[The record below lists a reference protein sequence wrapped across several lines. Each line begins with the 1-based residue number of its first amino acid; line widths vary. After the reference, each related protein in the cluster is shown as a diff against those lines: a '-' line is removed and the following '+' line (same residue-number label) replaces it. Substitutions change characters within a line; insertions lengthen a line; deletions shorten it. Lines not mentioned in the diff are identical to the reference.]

1 MSDKIGD
8 EKFDQLLEH
17 ILNVDVEIFHNL
29 PYDLY
34 EKYHKIGNGELTI
47 DDFTEDEINQLMES
61 FKKYLKGDFEGSH
74 NFKPF
79 END

>member
-8 EKFDQLLEH
+8 EKFNQLLEH

-47 DDFTEDEINQLMES
+47 DDFTEDEINQLMET
-61 FKKYLKGDFEGSH
+61 FKKYLKGSWCSMSNLH
-74 NFKPF
+74 PI
-79 END
+79 

>member
-1 MSDKIGD
+1 MTDKIGD
-8 EKFDQLLEH
+8 KKFDQLFEH

-34 EKYHKIGNGELTI
+34 EKYHKIGKGELTI
-47 DDFTEDEINQLMES
+47 EDFNEDELTQLESS